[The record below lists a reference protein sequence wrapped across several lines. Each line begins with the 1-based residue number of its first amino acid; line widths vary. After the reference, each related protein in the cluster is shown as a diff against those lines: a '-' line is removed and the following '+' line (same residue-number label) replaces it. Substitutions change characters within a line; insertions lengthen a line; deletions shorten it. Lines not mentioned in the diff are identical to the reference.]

1 MRRLQGDETDAQG
14 AATAAGSAD
23 GPSDPPPPD
32 SAALLLRELH
42 PLEFLGRVAAQ
53 WRDGYARRGDA
64 EQEAFWRVQHQVL
77 SQLLER
83 NTVDGR
89 GGGDGDGGAGAGA
102 GAGGVVGK
110 VVPTN
115 MGGKQPPYTIDGD
128 IYDI

>member
-1 MRRLQGDETDAQG
+1 
-14 AATAAGSAD
+14 
-23 GPSDPPPPD
+23 
-32 SAALLLRELH
+32 
-42 PLEFLGRVAAQ
+42 
-53 WRDGYARRGDA
+53 
-64 EQEAFWRVQHQVL
+64 VQHQVL

-89 GGGDGDGGAGAGA
+89 GGGDGDGGAGA